1 MKILIT
7 GGSGFIG
14 SALARVLSGL
24 NYEVYTVDILDQA
37 VNNVFHIKSD
47 FTKVP
52 LEILRKIDVVY
63 HLAAKLPIHKL
74 SFREYFLE
82 NTSKTFDLL
91 WRCKEANINRF
102 IYVSSSA
109 VYGYPEC
116 PLTEASPRKAREP
129 YGHSKLLAEKACE
142 YFRDTYG
149 MNISIVRP
157 RTVIGHGRLGI
168 LYLLFYWFS
177 NNKNVYLLGDG
188 SNKYQLLSLTD
199 LIDALVRLG
208 SYGSYQDF
216 NLGAEQ
222 YSSLRNDL
230 FELIYN
236 VNSRSR
242 IVSLPS
248 TIGRIFCRTLDKLIP
263 LAPWHYEF
271 IDKDFYFDI
280 SKAKTELGWK
290 PKFSNLEMLLEAYRS
305 YLTGEYGLSPH
316 KSPVT
321 LKLLR
326 LLP

>member
-14 SALARVLSGL
+14 SALARMLSGL
-24 NYEVYTVDILDQA
+24 HYEVYTVDILDQA

-52 LEILRKIDVVY
+52 LEILMKIDVVY

-129 YGHSKLLAEKACE
+129 YGRSKLLAEKACE
-142 YFRDTYG
+142 YFRDAYG

-168 LYLLFYWFS
+168 LYLLFYWIS
-177 NNKNVYLLGDG
+177 NDKNVYLLGDG

-199 LIDALVRLG
+199 LVDGLVKLVNNG
-208 SYGSYQDF
+208 FYQDF
-216 NLGAEQ
+216 NLGAES
-222 YSSLRNDL
+222 YGSLRNDL
-230 FELIYN
+230 YGLIHN
-236 VNSRSR
+236 VKSRSR
-242 IVSLPS
+242 ILYFPS
-248 TIGRIFCRTLDKLIP
+248 AIGKILCRTLDRLIP

-271 IDKDFYFDI
+271 IDRDFYFDI
-280 SKAKTELGWK
+280 SKAKRELGWK
-290 PKFSNLEMLLEAYRS
+290 PKFSNLEMLLEAYSS
-305 YLTGEYGLSPH
+305 YLRGEHGLSPH
-316 KSPVT
+316 KSPIT